1 MSKHLEIS
9 IKKVTI
15 FGAGYVGMSY
25 AALFGQKCSVSIYD
39 LDSKKV
45 DQINNK
51 KSPISD
57 EMISEFLL
65 RDNYKISAYTNMRE
79 SLKNTDLVIIS
90 LPTDFDEVM
99 GAFNTSIIEKSISEL
114 RKINKDAFVLIKSTV
129 PVGFSEAMVER
140 YDSKI
145 IFSPEFLREGN
156 ALEDNIRPSRI
167 IIGSDSE
174 DAERIGKFL
183 LSFAENDPPLLI
195 MTSSEAE
202 AVKLFSNTYLA
213 MRVSFFNELD
223 TFCLENGMS
232 SDALIKGICFDPR
245 IGDFYNNPSFGYGG
259 YCLPKDSKQ
268 METSFYN
275 IPQNLISA
283 TIKSNMTR
291 KEYLSEKILE
301 SGKNIIG
308 IYRLIMKSNSDNFRE
323 SAIFDLINLLKKK
336 SKTIL
341 IFEPLARELE
351 LSGVEIIESLEE
363 FKTKSEIIIANRN
376 DQKLDDVSSK
386 VFTRDLF
393 QEN

>member
-90 LPTDFDEVM
+90 LPTDFDEGI
-99 GAFNTSIIEKSISEL
+99 GAFNTSIIEKSIKEL

-245 IGDFYNNPSFGYGG
+245 IGDFYNNPSFG
-259 YCLPKDSKQ
+259 
-268 METSFYN
+268 
-275 IPQNLISA
+275 
-283 TIKSNMTR
+283 
-291 KEYLSEKILE
+291 
-301 SGKNIIG
+301 
-308 IYRLIMKSNSDNFRE
+308 
-323 SAIFDLINLLKKK
+323 
-336 SKTIL
+336 
-341 IFEPLARELE
+341 
-351 LSGVEIIESLEE
+351 
-363 FKTKSEIIIANRN
+363 
-376 DQKLDDVSSK
+376 
-386 VFTRDLF
+386 
-393 QEN
+393 